1 MIGFKIDE
9 PKKLE
14 WTGRGNLKYLNFRS
28 PDIWKNFSRH
38 TEKYRGR
45 ETGLFS
51 LFDGLF

>member
-28 PDIWKNFSRH
+28 PNIWKNLGRH
-38 TEKYRGR
+38 TEKYRGWK
-45 ETGLFS
+45 TGLFDFFKS
-51 LFDGLF
+51 LF